1 MEGRMKKT
9 GRKKVSLGDLV
20 VALFEETKTLTKNR
34 KEQSA
39 LVYIALK
46 DLLGGNRNHL
56 MAIKA

>member
-1 MEGRMKKT
+1 MKKT
-9 GRKKVSLGDLV
+9 GGKKVSLGDLV